1 MLMNL
6 SGFSC
11 NSTRLLVGSWLF
23 CIQHL
28 PYLVSC
34 GACLEVVWRFERRTF
49 YIGSLRV
56 KLVLACQEVL
66 KRVRLSMNLIRL
78 LFTQC

>member
-1 MLMNL
+1 MLMYVL
-6 SGFSC
+6 EFPV
-11 NSTRLLVGSWLF
+11 TQRDFLVGSWLC

-28 PYLVSC
+28 PCLVSC

-66 KRVRLSMNLIRL
+66 K
-78 LFTQC
+78 